1 MNKITIKLAETICPE
16 EQNAYENLCLN
27 FTQIVGD
34 LKYIEFMSCQEQ
46 EGKTMV
52 SLVLA
57 KWLGMMGK
65 KILWIDADLR
75 KESSNRIYDTEAV
88 EDDLLTYLKSNDLQV
103 DKVIYETTTNNLW
116 VIPNIENDPDAYSYM
131 GTERMKELLSR
142 VEKSYDFVFL
152 DTPAGNVVSDP
163 LLLAELCDGIVL
175 IVEDE
180 KIKLMELDKLVEKV
194 NQSGC
199 KILGT
204 VLNKVKQT
212 SSKKRKLKKFYGK
225 RK

>member
-1 MNKITIKLAETICPE
+1 MDKITIKFTETIRPE

-34 LKYIEFMSCQEQ
+34 LKYIEFMSCQEH

-52 SLVLA
+52 SLNLA

-75 KESSNRIYDTEAV
+75 KESSKRMYDAEVV
-88 EDDLLTYLKSNDLQV
+88 EDDFLAYLKSNDLQV
-103 DKVIYETTTNNLW
+103 DKVVYETTTKNLW
-116 VIPNIENDPDAYSYM
+116 MIPNVTHEADAFSYM
-131 GTERMKELLSR
+131 GSERMKQMLFE
-142 VEKSYDFVFL
+142 VKESYDFVFL
-152 DTPAGNVVSDP
+152 DTPAGNVVGDALS
-163 LLLAELCDGIVL
+163 LAELCHGIILV
-175 IVEDE
+175 VEDE
-180 KIKLMELDKLVEKV
+180 KIKITELDTLIEKV

-199 KILGT
+199 TILGT

-212 SSKKRKLKKFYGK
+212 GSKKRKLKRFY
-225 RK
+225 